1 MKHLLILLAF
11 VTNTIHAQNSPTSVV
26 LYNSAAEITYTEKM
40 NLNTGKNEIIF
51 RNITPFMVENTLKIS
66 CNDKNVE
73 ILSVTEKINFIAK
86 TKNKKIKTSKI
97 QNQITTLKKEKG
109 LTNCRIIALS
119 TEKDLLF
126 HDESIGGLSYGVSVD
141 EIENASN
148 FFRKRYTNIV
158 STIYL
163 LTDSLSHMK
172 KQLSRLQNQLK
183 QAQVNVEKPT
193 SEIHMIVKSNTGS
206 TVEFS
211 YSFLTQK
218 AGWAPLYDVK
228 YQGNSD
234 PVLFNFKANVFNAT
248 GIHWKNV
255 TIKLSTATPI
265 KGFAIPSLS
274 DKTEKQNNIEST
286 KGVEFKT
293 LEVVNAITSYDVK
306 HKYSVLSNSKP
317 HLIEVDNYTFDATFE
332 YLIFPRLDPFGFLMA
347 KIPNWNKHN
356 LIPGTTNIY
365 NAGVYMGKTFLNTY
379 AENDTLEIYLG
390 KDKNIQVKRVED
402 FKNNSRKIVGNYSVE
417 KYKVNIEL
425 VNHSTETFSVK
436 IMDQVPIIDN
446 SNKTK
451 MSVNSGNSTYDK
463 QEGLLTWNLQVAPG
477 GKQSMDFKYEI
488 KEPKEYNARPKRR
501 MYRTIN
507 CPSF

>member
-1 MKHLLILLAF
+1 MKYSFILFVLLSSTF
-11 VTNTIHAQNSPTSVV
+11 FAQNSPSSVV

-40 NLNTGKNEIIF
+40 NLNVGKNEIIF

-66 CNDKNVE
+66 CSNKSAE
-73 ILSVTEKINFIAK
+73 IVSVTEKINFISK
-86 TKNKKIKTSKI
+86 SKDRKRKTSEL
-97 QNQITTLKKEKG
+97 QNQITDLKKEKG

-126 HDESIGGLSYGVSVD
+126 HDESIGGLSYGVSVE
-141 EIENASN
+141 EIEKASD

-158 STIYL
+158 STIYI
-163 LTDSLSHMK
+163 LTDSLSLMTAK
-172 KQLSRLQNQLK
+172 LSRLERQLH
-183 QAQVNVEKPT
+183 QSQVNVEKPT
-193 SEIHMIVKSNTGS
+193 SEIHMVVNSNTGS
-206 TVEFS
+206 EAEFS

-228 YQGNSD
+228 YQGNSN

-248 GIHWKNV
+248 GTHWNNV
-255 TIKLSTATPI
+255 AIKLSTATPI

-274 DKTEKQNNIEST
+274 EKTEKQNNLEAT

-317 HLIEVDNYTFDATFE
+317 HLIDVDNYSFDATFE

-347 KIPNWNKHN
+347 KVPNWNKHN

-365 NAGVYMGKTFLNTY
+365 NEGVYMGKTFLNTY
-379 AENDTLEIYLG
+379 AENDTLEVYLG
-390 KDKNIQVKRVED
+390 KDKNIQVKRTED
-402 FKNNSRKIVGNYSVE
+402 FKNSARKIVGNYSIE
-417 KYKVNIEL
+417 KYKINIEL
-425 VNHSTETFSVK
+425 VNNSSETFTVK

-446 SNKTK
+446 SDKTK
-451 MSVNSGNSTYDK
+451 MTVNNGNSFYDK
-463 QEGLLTWNLQVAPG
+463 QEGLLTWNIQVAPG
-477 GKQSMDFKYEI
+477 AKHSMDFKYEI
-488 KEPKEYNARPKRR
+488 KEPKEFNAKPKRR
-501 MYRTIN
+501 TYRTIS